1 MADHAGKWI
10 NRVSHQLKRQIFWDE
25 KPEDLTILQKSILH
39 FILFE
44 TMHRDLYQKDL
55 EKEFKVRR
63 STASENLRM
72 LESKG
77 YVRRECARQDARLK
91 RIIPTRKAVLLRDEL
106 LSAIERTEGRI
117 REGVEEEDLEVFFKV
132 LKHISSNLSAWEK
145 ENVKTERMEEKNESE
160 VASVSQGI

>member
-44 TMHRDLYQKDL
+44 TMQRDLYQKDL

-63 STASENLRM
+63 STASENLRL
-72 LESKG
+72 LEKKG
-77 YVRRECARQDARLK
+77 YLYRECAKEDARLK
-91 RIIPTRKAVLLRDEL
+91 KIIPTEKAVCLRGQLLK
-106 LSAIERTEGRI
+106 SIERTEERI
-117 REGVEEEDLEVFFKV
+117 RQGIPEEDLKVFFRV
-132 LKHISSNLSAWEK
+132 LKQISANLSSWEEENKMGK
-145 ENVKTERMEEKNESE
+145 EEIER
-160 VASVSQGI
+160 

>member
-77 YVRRECARQDARLK
+77 YVRRECA
-91 RIIPTRKAVLLRDEL
+91 
-106 LSAIERTEGRI
+106 SRT
-117 REGVEEEDLEVFFKV
+117 
-132 LKHISSNLSAWEK
+132 
-145 ENVKTERMEEKNESE
+145 
-160 VASVSQGI
+160 QG